1 MKAIEY
7 RQQKGGGFA
16 AAGGCRGDQI
26 TPGQDDRD
34 CGGLNRGGT
43 KMALRRSDSRMAGE
57 RDRSEK
63 DKRTPCFRA
72 SGFRLGEEPNKRF

>member
-1 MKAIEY
+1 VKAIEY

-43 KMALRRSDSRMAGE
+43 KMAPA
-57 RDRSEK
+57 
-63 DKRTPCFRA
+63 TQ
-72 SGFRLGEEPNKRF
+72 RF